1 VSRPHDRPYFR
12 SYAPPDFRAHL
23 RPACAL
29 SLAAL
34 LALSPLFS
42 SLAEARVVDPRELEA
57 RRDFAEAR
65 YEEALHIFAELF
77 SELGDPIYLR
87 NLARCYQKLKRPAE
101 AIASFQDYL
110 VKGNLAPGEHEEIE
124 SYIAEMRALQA
135 GQGGHPS
142 APNDVM
148 KPTGIAA
155 WQAPAAPK
163 PASPPGAPL
172 GSTAL
177 PGSSPTPAEDGPRR
191 VLRSTGLA
199 VGAAGIVLLGVG
211 VGYGMAA
218 RSAERE
224 VEYQY
229 DPARDADGGHYERL
243 QWIAYAAGGVALATG
258 VGLLIASLRRPDAP
272 ERPASHALV
281 SPGGL
286 GWETTF

>member
-1 VSRPHDRPYFR
+1 
-12 SYAPPDFRAHL
+12 
-23 RPACAL
+23 L
-29 SLAAL
+29 SLVAV
-34 LALSPLFS
+34 LALSPLFPLFS
-42 SLAEARVVDPRELEA
+42 SVAQARVVGPRELEA

-77 SELGDPIYLR
+77 SEVGDPIYLR

-135 GQGGHPS
+135 AEGARPNPPTDVAKATGG
-142 APNDVM
+142 
-148 KPTGIAA
+148 AA
-155 WQAPAAPK
+155 VPAATAPK
-163 PASPPGAPL
+163 PVAPL
-172 GSTAL
+172 AST
-177 PGSSPTPAEDGPRR
+177 PWPMSSPAPADEGSRR
-191 VLRSTGLA
+191 ILRTTGLA

-218 RSAERE
+218 RSAQRE

-229 DPARDADGGHYERL
+229 DPARDADGNHYERL

-258 VGLLIASLRRPDAP
+258 VGLLIATLRGSESRQYPG
-272 ERPASHALV
+272 SHALL
-281 SPGGL
+281 SPRGL